1 MGAGLLLRDG
11 CSAALVGETMVQ
23 NPLMGKGGKRGG
35 GMMTLTVVLTDQGEV
50 RAIEAQAVRN
60 VDVDATM
67 GLDVRPST

>member
-1 MGAGLLLRDG
+1 
-11 CSAALVGETMVQ
+11 MVQ

>member
-1 MGAGLLLRDG
+1 
-11 CSAALVGETMVQ
+11 MVQ
-23 NPLMGKGGKRGG
+23 NPLMGKAASGGG
-35 GMMTLTVVLTDQGEV
+35 GMTTLTVVLTDQGEV